1 MPSSFKRDH
10 GGARQG
16 SGRKKR
22 SETLGPVNKRNG
34 LQNFGFSSQEQ
45 RQINVLPSA
54 RTTQQED
61 ESKEE
66 ANIASTIRA
75 QLAEGTGIE
84 QPNFDADELFDET
97 VFNKGKKI
105 NQSQNLQLQRACIA
119 KKAYYTTAY
128 KKVEE
133 TGVLWDIPPSIIKKT
148 EYNLRKRWLDF
159 FKMKVFNWIPEAMIH
174 KDWRPYCPTCHQ
186 KLSRNGHNLEARL
199 VFDQHDNY
207 WLNAPNRYVCRDC
220 ELNSKDTD
228 NTNNYHFRSTSDE
241 IMKQIKDTH
250 PELIQLF
257 PCHITSKMR
266 SIKN

>member
-84 QPNFDADELFDET
+84 QPNFDVDELFDET

-133 TGVLWDIPPSIIKKT
+133 TGVLWDIPPSIIKKQ
-148 EYNLRKRWLDF
+148 N
-159 FKMKVFNWIPEAMIH
+159 II
-174 KDWRPYCPTCHQ
+174 
-186 KLSRNGHNLEARL
+186 
-199 VFDQHDNY
+199 
-207 WLNAPNRYVCRDC
+207 
-220 ELNSKDTD
+220 
-228 NTNNYHFRSTSDE
+228 
-241 IMKQIKDTH
+241 
-250 PELIQLF
+250 
-257 PCHITSKMR
+257 
-266 SIKN
+266 